1 MVNEIFSLIS
11 LFVFSLLVYKNVRDF
26 CVLILYPATLLY
38 SLIQFSSVP
47 QSCLTLCEP
56 MNCSLPGVHPNPC
69 PLCCW
74 CHPTISS
81 SVVPFSSCPQS
92 FPSSGSFQMSQL
104 SISGGQ
110 SIGVSASTSVPPM
123 NSRDWSLGWTG
134 WISWLALVIF
144 WWSL

>member
-1 MVNEIFSLIS
+1 MVNGIVSLVS
-11 LFVFSLLVYKNVRDF
+11 LSVFSLLVYKNARDF

-38 SLIQFSSVP
+38 SLIQFSSVL
-47 QSCLTLCEP
+47 QLFLTLCEP
-56 MNCSLPGVHPNPC
+56 MNCSLPGVQPNPC

-81 SVVPFSSCPQS
+81 SVVPFSSCLQS
-92 FPSSGSFQMSQL
+92 FPSSGSFQVRQL
-104 SISGGQ
+104 FISGGQ

-123 NSRDWSLGWTG
+123 NSQDWSLGWTG
-134 WISWLALVIF
+134 WIFWLALVIF

>member
-11 LFVFSLLVYKNVRDF
+11 LFVFSLLVYKNARDF

-38 SLIQFSSVP
+38 SLIQFSSFP
-47 QSCLTLCEP
+47 QLCLTLCEP
-56 MNCSLPGVHPNPC
+56 MNCSLPGVQPNPC

-81 SVVPFSSCPQS
+81 SVVPFSSCLQS
-92 FPSSGSFQMSQL
+92 FPSSGSFQMRQL
-104 SISGGQ
+104 FISGGQ

-123 NSRDWSLGWTG
+123 NSQDWSLGWTG